1 MHQRPSPPKDQ
12 LDRRLEYQE
21 ASDDWR
27 HRDRLTGQ
35 MPPVVM
41 AAFGLGF
48 GQVYNIT
55 FAPEHEWIRVAIHV
69 AIALLSGGLVLTL
82 KHNLILQNQ
91 SREIITSIY
100 RETGRI
106 GFAKVG
112 SNTFYRLMWVAWL
125 LLSFFAAV
133 ECWQLVD

>member
-1 MHQRPSPPKDQ
+1 
-12 LDRRLEYQE
+12 
-21 ASDDWR
+21 
-27 HRDRLTGQ
+27 
-35 MPPVVM
+35 
-41 AAFGLGF
+41 
-48 GQVYNIT
+48 
-55 FAPEHEWIRVAIHV
+55 
-69 AIALLSGGLVLTL
+69 LLSGGLVLTL